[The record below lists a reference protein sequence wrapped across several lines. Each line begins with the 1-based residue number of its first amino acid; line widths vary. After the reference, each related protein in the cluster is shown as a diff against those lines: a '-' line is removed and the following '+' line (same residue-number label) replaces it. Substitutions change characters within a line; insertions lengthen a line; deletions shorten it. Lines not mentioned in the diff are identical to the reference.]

1 MTLYD
6 EVLLKLDYLFN
17 EIETRESVAKWAFS
31 MLNDNDLV
39 IDQVVWNTLV
49 RMGAVDIIDVNSK
62 DGYLYTKEDFKEW
75 IKILK

>member
-6 EVLLKLDYLFN
+6 EMLLKLDYLCN

-39 IDQVVWNTLV
+39 IDQIVWNTLV
-49 RMGAVDIIDVNSK
+49 RMGAVDIIDVNGK

-75 IKILK
+75 SKILK